1 MNHTKR
7 AVLNLIVL
15 IASLLGVFIII
26 ESSFRIF
33 YPQPTSYFYFK
44 KKPQPGDRFERWG
57 VPVKINSN
65 GQRDYDYP
73 LAKKENVFRIALI
86 GDSIA
91 YGTGV
96 AIEDTYGKKLE
107 SMLNHFSNGEK
118 QYEVM
123 IFSNGGS
130 EPSGYLE
137 MLRSDAYRYSPDLV
151 MIGFTL
157 NDFERPKVE
166 KTSRQR
172 YYQLFAEVHQK
183 LRVVSHLYFFVF
195 ERLRNTLY
203 KSRILDRSVRH
214 GYWMDILETRGDEFG
229 KAWEYTQNNLDELIS
244 ESRKIGAQFA
254 IVVFPYEMQLSK
266 ELLEMYRS
274 TYGFQISK
282 DVLDAR
288 PQQLLHDYA
297 RSRGIHLIDLLGSF
311 RKHNREKLYFR
322 ELGGSLDYVHPNARG
337 HDLAETVVFNELSNS
352 DLLSNYSIAMHR

>member
-1 MNHTKR
+1 
-7 AVLNLIVL
+7 
-15 IASLLGVFIII
+15 
-26 ESSFRIF
+26 
-33 YPQPTSYFYFK
+33 
-44 KKPQPGDRFERWG
+44 
-57 VPVKINSN
+57 
-65 GQRDYDYP
+65 
-73 LAKKENVFRIALI
+73 
-86 GDSIA
+86 
-91 YGTGV
+91 
-96 AIEDTYGKKLE
+96 
-107 SMLNHFSNGEK
+107 MLNRFSNGEK

-137 MLRSDAYRYSPDLV
+137 MLRTNASRFNPDLV

-166 KTSRQR
+166 KTSRQE
-172 YYQLFAEVHQK
+172 YYQLLADLHQK

-203 KSRILDRSVRH
+203 KTRILDRSVRN

-229 KAWEYTQNNLDELIS
+229 KAWEYTQNNLDELIR
-244 ESRKIGAQFA
+244 ESRKIGAEFA
-254 IVVFPYEMQLSK
+254 IVVFPYEMQLSE

-288 PQQLLHDYA
+288 PQQLLHEYA
-297 RSRGIHLIDLLGSF
+297 RSRGIHLIDLLGPF
-311 RKHNREKLYFR
+311 RKHNGENLYFR

-337 HDLAETVVFNELSNS
+337 HALAAEKVFDELRN
-352 DLLSNYSIAMHR
+352 DGVIPYCCLK